1 MDVLSDVLQAV
12 RLAGSVFFTAEMT
25 SPWSVASP
33 PPEQLAPALRTGAE
47 WCVLFHVV
55 AEGACSVRVPDS
67 KPVRLSAGDLIIFP
81 HGDAHVMADAVQEA
95 PAPTPVSA
103 LLPLQPQALPPRVE
117 HGGGGERTLLVCGYL
132 SGEDRFDPLVRSLPS
147 ALCVRTGSTGAKI
160 ETHGSSVAAAPV
172 GDGAGHRPEV
182 TDTWLVT
189 SLQYAVHEA
198 TAARPG
204 ATSMLGR
211 LAELLFVQVLRT
223 QMERL
228 ERFDGGW
235 LGGLRDPHVGRAIAL
250 MHERPADDWTV
261 DALARQVGLSRSALA
276 SRFAQWLGQPP
287 MRYLASWRMQLA
299 RRYMRDPRLGLAEV
313 GERVGYASEAAF
325 HRAFKRHVGEPPA
338 RWRSRVLADQQ
349 GGST

>member
-1 MDVLSDVLQAV
+1 MPSGLFLVGGPVDVLSDVLQAV

-33 PPEQLAPALRTGAE
+33 PPEQLAPALMNGAE

-55 AEGACSVRVPDS
+55 AEGACSVRVPGS
-67 KPVRLSAGDLIIFP
+67 KPVHLSTGDLIIFP
-81 HGDAHVMADAVQEA
+81 HGDAHVMADVVQEA

-103 LLPLQPQALPPRVE
+103 LLPLQPQPLPPRVE

-132 SGEDRFDPLVRSLPS
+132 SGEDRFDPLARSLPS
-147 ALCVRTGSTGAKI
+147 ALCVRTGSTGARI
-160 ETHGSSVAAAPV
+160 EAHGPAVAEGPG
-172 GDGAGHRPEV
+172 GDEGGEGRAEV

-223 QMERL
+223 QMEQLDRL
-228 ERFDGGW
+228 EGGW
-235 LGGLRDPHVGRAIAL
+235 LGGLRDPYVGRAIAL
-250 MHERPADDWTV
+250 MHECPAHDWTV
-261 DALARQVGLSRSALA
+261 EALARQVGLSRSALA
-276 SRFAQWLGQPP
+276 SRFVQCLG
-287 MRYLASWRMQLA
+287 
-299 RRYMRDPRLGLAEV
+299 
-313 GERVGYASEAAF
+313 
-325 HRAFKRHVGEPPA
+325 
-338 RWRSRVLADQQ
+338 
-349 GGST
+349 